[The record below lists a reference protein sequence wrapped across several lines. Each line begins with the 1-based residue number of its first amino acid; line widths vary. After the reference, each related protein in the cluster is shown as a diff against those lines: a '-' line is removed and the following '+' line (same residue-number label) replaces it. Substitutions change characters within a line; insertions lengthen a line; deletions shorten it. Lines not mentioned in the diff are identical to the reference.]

1 MPTYPILKGNTI
13 NLTIRG
19 AYVKTKKP
27 TDKDADKKADK
38 PKGTALKGHSNP
50 IPIERLI
57 ELRQKGNSYADVG
70 AIVGCSA
77 QNVAERLANADLEGL
92 ELYSKHK
99 AQVFEAKQRKLL
111 DAITDEKMDNMSA
124 SQAVVAA
131 AIMED
136 KIRLIRGQA
145 TEIIDIRQISID
157 LESITKRMQDELSK
171 HDVIE
176 GELV

>member
-1 MPTYPILKGNTI
+1 M
-13 NLTIRG
+13 
-19 AYVKTKKP
+19 KTKKP
-27 TDKDADKKADK
+27 TDKDADEKRNK
-38 PKGTALKGHSNP
+38 PKGTALKGPSNP

-77 QNVAERLANADLEGL
+77 ANVCERLQNADLDGL
-92 ELYSKHK
+92 ELYSRHK
-99 AQVFEAKQRKLL
+99 AQVFEDKQRKILN
-111 DAITDEKMDNMSA
+111 AITDEKMDNMSA
-124 SQAVVAA
+124 AQAVVAA

-157 LESITKRMQDELSK
+157 LESITKRMQETLK
-171 HDVIE
+171 TGEVIDVE
-176 GELV
+176 